1 MSRGWQYKS
10 GDWYVSCDV
19 CSKQIYASEAKHR
32 WDGMIVCEDD
42 FETRHP
48 QDLIKVRQ
56 ERIGVPFTRLE
67 PEDSFTVVNYVVALT
82 CTPMTSLGE
91 ADRGTAD
98 CATVGNRLMND
109 LVD

>member
-19 CSKQIYASEAKHR
+19 CSKQIYASESRKR
-32 WDGMIVCEDD
+32 WDGLIVCSTD
-42 FETRHP
+42 FEHRHP
-48 QDLIKVRQ
+48 QDLLRVRQ
-56 ERIGVPFTRLE
+56 ERVGVPFTRLE
-67 PEDSFTVVNYVVALT
+67 SPESFVTVNYVVALS

-98 CATVGNRLMND
+98 CAIVGNRLMND
-109 LVD
+109 IEN